1 MNIRLPEHNSS
12 RLIFVPSNITGNN
25 PDFKLYIED
34 TTTDSN
40 CSCSGDSEY
49 PSNWL
54 LGKLNNYCW
63 YLEDCGIYDSNH
75 YHTANIYYY
84 DNSNVKQNYITVT
97 RSMEYGEESDRLY
110 CEHSGS
116 LKVLLY
122 DYSEQNVSCNFYIKY
137 ERNLPAA
144 KEALGN
150 LTDTTTGETIY
161 NCVAF
166 YKYNNENQL
175 IMTEA
180 IQLSFALEVVNE
192 EDNTPMTGIN
202 YCSIEPT
209 RATCDTTKLALTA
222 KLNEN
227 TLTDIR
233 VGLIGTNS
241 LGEKN
246 PSYHYY
252 GKFMPV
258 DYYENNYQPIDPSY
272 FIVQAP
278 KNGWIALRIGIGS
291 GTLLYNNRYKDGIVC
306 GFIRQVGAGLTGY
319 FGNWKSSSAT
329 YQYDIELNRNTEP
342 CMIMIPKLYWNYSQ
356 IIWKNSS
363 GSSVS
368 YSGLPQEELYNELD
382 GMFYR
387 IFILP
392 PSSPIQKITLHYSKI

>member
-12 RLIFVPSNITGNN
+12 RLIFVPSSITGNN

-40 CSCSGDSEY
+40 CSCSNSDSEY

-54 LGKLNNYCW
+54 LGKLNSYCW

-84 DNSNVKQNYITVT
+84 DSNNIKQNYITVT

-122 DYSEQNVSCNFYIKY
+122 DYSQQNIFCNFYIKY

-144 KEALGN
+144 KESIAN
-150 LTDTTTGETIY
+150 LTDTTTGETLY
-161 NCVAF
+161 NCVCF
-166 YKYNNENQL
+166 FKYNNENQL

-180 IQLSFALEVVNE
+180 IQLNFSLSVKNE
-192 EDNTPMTGIN
+192 DDTPMSGIN
-202 YCSIEPT
+202 YCNIVPT
-209 RATCDTTKLALTA
+209 KATCDTNKLSLIGE
-222 KLNEN
+222 LNEN
-227 TLTDIR
+227 TLQDIM
-233 VGLIGTNS
+233 VGLVGTTS

-246 PSYHYY
+246 DTYHYY

-291 GTLLYNNRYKDGIVC
+291 GTLLYNERYKNNKKC
-306 GFIRQVGAGLTGY
+306 GFIRQSGAGLNGY
-319 FGNWKSSSAT
+319 FGNYKPSSDT
-329 YQYDIELNRNTEP
+329 YQYDIDLNRDNEP
-342 CMIMIPKLYWNYSQ
+342 CMFMIPELFCNYSQ

-363 GSSVS
+363 GASVS